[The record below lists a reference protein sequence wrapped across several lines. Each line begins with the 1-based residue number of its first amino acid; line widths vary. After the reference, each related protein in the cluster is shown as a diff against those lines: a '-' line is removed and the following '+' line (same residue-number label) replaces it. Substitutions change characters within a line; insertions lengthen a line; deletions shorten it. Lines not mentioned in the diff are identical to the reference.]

1 MTHLRTT
8 SALASVLGLGLSL
21 ALAFASGPAH
31 ADVAEDLVLAANGDA
46 PESTRLLAFDRI
58 VQSGN
63 TSIEHVRGVALDG
76 EGDSRQR
83 WVSIRVLGK
92 VRGDA
97 PKAVLIELLADEQPA
112 IRAAAVQALGD
123 LGDGRTAEPV
133 AALLKDPAVIVRAGA
148 AEALGKLASPS
159 SVQPLADAVSARDNY
174 YRGSSLWVRKHY
186 VVALGEIGSKEAVPA
201 LLRCLD
207 DRDEGV
213 RVASV
218 KALESVA
225 GFSYSDGRDPD
236 QQREAWRRWAQS
248 QLR

>member
-1 MTHLRTT
+1 MIHL
-8 SALASVLGLGLSL
+8 LL
-21 ALAFASGPAH
+21 ALALTVGSAH
-31 ADVAEDLVLAANGDA
+31 AGVAEDLSLAANGDE
-46 PESTRLLAFDRI
+46 PETTRMLAFDRI

-63 TSIEHVRGVALDG
+63 TSIDHVRGVALDG

-83 WVSIRVLGK
+83 WVSIRVLGM

-123 LGDGRTAEPV
+123 LGDGRTAESV

-159 SVQPLADAVSARDNY
+159 SVKPLADALSARDNY
-174 YRGSSLWVRKHY
+174 YRGSSLWVRSHY
-186 VVALGEIGSKEAVPA
+186 VDSLGRIGSKESVPA

-207 DRDEGV
+207 DRDESV
-213 RVASV
+213 RLASV
-218 KALESVA
+218 KALENVA
-225 GFSYSDGRDPD
+225 GFSYADGRDPD